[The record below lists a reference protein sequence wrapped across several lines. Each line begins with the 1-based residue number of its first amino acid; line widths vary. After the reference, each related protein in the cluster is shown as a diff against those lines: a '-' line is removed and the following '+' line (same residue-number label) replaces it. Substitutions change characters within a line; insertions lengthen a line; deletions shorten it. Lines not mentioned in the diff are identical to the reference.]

1 MKDEQ
6 LKNIWNMIDDKTG
19 TFELLGMTKE
29 QFISNRSASIQ
40 DKIRRMLQ
48 NDLILKMIS
57 GIAFLLN
64 FLFYWGTPDVLYVC
78 LAGIL
83 FLAMMTSVEWKTLRG
98 FNNISDPGLPT
109 RDALSSVLVFLKRK
123 ANLYELTIAASQIL
137 IFVPG
142 LLIYFYLVYGQVKPM
157 TGFSFFVYATL
168 ALIGTIMAFARVR
181 AQIKFYIKH
190 LTLCLSDLNE
200 NTIGYALQM
209 IENQRKQDNLVKL
222 LVALLLIFGFVAFI
236 ALLKSIVG

>member
-19 TFELLGMTKE
+19 TFEFPGMTKE
-29 QFISNRSASIQ
+29 QFIINHSGSIQ

-57 GIAFLLN
+57 GIALLLN

-78 LAGIL
+78 LAGVL
-83 FLAMMTSVEWKTLRG
+83 FLVMMTSIEWNTLQG
-98 FNNISDPGLPT
+98 FNKITDPSLPT
-109 RDALSSVLVFLKRK
+109 RDALSGILIFLKRK

-142 LLIYFYLVYGQVKPM
+142 LLVYFYLVYGQIKPM
-157 TGFSFFVYATL
+157 TGFSFIVYTTL
-168 ALIGTIMAFARVR
+168 ALIGTIMAFTRVR

-190 LTLCLSDLNE
+190 ITICLSDLNE
-200 NTIGYALQM
+200 NTIGYAVQM
-209 IENQRKQDNLVKL
+209 IESRRKQDHTVKTLVYFL
-222 LVALLLIFGFVAFI
+222 LALGFIILIVV
-236 ALLKSIVG
+236 LKSIVG